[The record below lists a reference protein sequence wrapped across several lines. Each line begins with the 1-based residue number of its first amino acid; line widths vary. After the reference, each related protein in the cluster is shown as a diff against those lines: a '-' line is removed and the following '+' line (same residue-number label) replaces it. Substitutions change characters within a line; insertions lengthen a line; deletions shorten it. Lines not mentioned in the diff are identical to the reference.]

1 LSDGFEPVDLAVI
14 GGGISGL
21 ACAFWAKQRGR
32 SVILFESS
40 EGVGGCIKSARS
52 GPYIADGGPQSF
64 VSSKYITKLVSDAGL
79 ESFVLPASPGA
90 RTPYLYLDGRLVA
103 VPQSPA
109 QLICTPLLSPLEKI
123 RLMREPFVRPRPADG
138 DESVADFA
146 RRRIGSKVL
155 ERAVAPYVSGVFAG
169 DPEKLSIQSAF
180 PAIATLE
187 REHGSLI
194 RGALVLSKARKAG
207 RRSSGETIPRR
218 SFGFRGGND
227 VLPRGVAERLGTD
240 IRLNSPV
247 KALWQRGAW
256 MEMLVGG
263 KTDTRVV
270 AKSVILATPAMATA
284 ELIEALEPAA
294 ANELRA
300 IEYPAVAQV
309 ALSYPRDAIG
319 APLDGFGFLTP
330 RSSGL
335 RILGCVWNSA
345 MFPDRCPEGEA
356 LVTAF
361 LGGAT
366 DSSISSQTDEQL
378 ARQAHED
385 LRKSLRIREDVAP
398 YVVAGFRWQEAI
410 PQYNI
415 GHAERLKVITACV
428 KRLPQVRLCGSYL
441 QGPSVGDCIA
451 TSEAALASLDILVP
465 M

>member
-1 LSDGFEPVDLAVI
+1 LSDAFEPVDLAVV

-21 ACAFWAKQRGR
+21 ACAFWAKRR
-32 SVILFESS
+32 AKSVVLFESS
-40 EGVGGCIKSARS
+40 QSVGGCIKTVRS

-64 VSSKYITKLVSDAGL
+64 LSSESITKLVSEAGL
-79 ESFVLPASPGA
+79 ESFVLPASPAA

-109 QLICTPLLSPLEKI
+109 QLIGTPLLSPLEKLKLI
-123 RLMREPFVRPRPADG
+123 REPFVRPRMADG
-138 DESVADFA
+138 DESVADFV
-146 RRRIGSKVL
+146 RRRIGREVL
-155 ERAVAPYVSGVFAG
+155 ERAIAPYVAGVFAG

-180 PAIATLE
+180 PAMATLE

-194 RGALVLSKARKAG
+194 RGAIALSKGRKAARG
-207 RRSSGETIPRR
+207 SSGQSVRRR

-227 VLPRGVAERLGTD
+227 VLPRGLAQRLGTD

-270 AKSVILATPAMATA
+270 AKSVILATPATATA
-284 ELIEALEPAA
+284 ELIEALEPTAA
-294 ANELRA
+294 DELRA

-309 ALSYPRDAIG
+309 VLSYPRTAIG
-319 APLDGFGFLTP
+319 ASLDGFGFLTP

-345 MFPDRCPEGEA
+345 MFQDRCPELET

-366 DSSISSQTDEQL
+366 DSSVWSQTDEQL
-378 ARQAHED
+378 VRQAHED

-398 YVVAGFRWQEAI
+398 HVVAGFRWQEAI

-415 GHAERLKVITACV
+415 GHAERLKVINACV

-441 QGPSVGDCIA
+441 NGPSVGDCIA
-451 TSEAALASLDILVP
+451 TSEAALASLNILES
-465 M
+465 